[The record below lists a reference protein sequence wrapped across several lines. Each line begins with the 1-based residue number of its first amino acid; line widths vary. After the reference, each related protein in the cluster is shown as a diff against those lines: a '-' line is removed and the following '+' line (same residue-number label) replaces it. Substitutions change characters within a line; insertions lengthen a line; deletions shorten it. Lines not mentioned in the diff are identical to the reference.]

1 MRLSTLACG
10 LACVF
15 AFAPASAR
23 AEPVSALYSSS
34 SGFTADPATFS
45 VTGTTLDFGT
55 ITMDAGSSGFL
66 MVDGLAPA
74 QNYTVT
80 FNVVDPALNP
90 WTTLTAEILD
100 PLSDGHD
107 ELDPTPQPSYVPA
120 DFSTS
125 NNTDGLSFAWNSGL
139 ERSATFAGGGTAD
152 LFVDEDTNSHD
163 MLQFSG
169 FTPDSVAATTF
180 GLRDN
185 SGGRTFLVRLSV
197 DGIPSSPGQTPEPAS
212 LLLLGTGAAW
222 LTRSRSRKGRQA

>member
-34 SGFTADPATFS
+34 AGFTADPGTFT

-55 ITMDAGSSGFL
+55 IDMDAGSSGFL
-66 MVDGLAPA
+66 SVSGLAPA
-74 QNYTVT
+74 QNYTAT
-80 FNVVDPALNP
+80 FNVVDPALNS

-107 ELDPTPQPSYVPA
+107 AMDPTPQPAFVPVG
-120 DFSTS
+120 FSTS
-125 NNTDGLSFAWNSGL
+125 NNTDGISFAWNSGL
-139 ERSATFAGGGTAD
+139 DRSATFAGGGTAN
-152 LFVDEDTNSHD
+152 LFVDEDTNARD
-163 MLQFSG
+163 QLQFSG

-197 DGIPSSPGQTPEPAS
+197 DGTPSSPGQTPEPAS

-222 LTRSRSRKGRQA
+222 LTRSRSRKGHQA

>member
-23 AEPVSALYSSS
+23 AEPVSALFSSS
-34 SGFTADPATFS
+34 AGFSADPATFS
-45 VTGTTLDFGT
+45 VSGTTLDFGT

-66 MVDGLAPA
+66 SVDGLAPH
-74 QNYTVT
+74 QNFTVT
-80 FNVVDPALNP
+80 FSVVDPALNP

-107 ELDPTPQPSYVPA
+107 GMDPTPQPSYVPS

-125 NNTDGLSFAWNSGL
+125 NNTDGISFAWNSGL

-185 SGGRTFLVRLSV
+185 SGGRNFLIRLSV
-197 DGIPSSPGQTPEPAS
+197 DGTPSSPGQTPEPAS
-212 LLLLGTGAAW
+212 LLLLATGAAW
-222 LTRSRSRKGRQA
+222 LTGFRSRKGNQA